1 MARTTD
7 VWKFLMLGMLA
18 PVTQVAL
25 AQAPQTPQSQQSQQA
40 QQAPS
45 QAPPQ
50 RLERIEEGSDT
61 PITVTPPQQTRQKI
75 TEKRVDGGRT
85 TEVEVTT
92 GKSTYTMKAN
102 PPDAVLQPNDPAT
115 GSLRPPQWKVFEF
128 DLFKKK
134 QGEAADTAA
143 APPPPAP
150 AAK

>member
-7 VWKFLMLGMLA
+7 VWKVLMLGMLA

-25 AQAPQTPQSQQSQQA
+25 AQAQQA

-61 PITVTPPQQTRQKI
+61 PITVTPPQQSRQKI

-134 QGEAADTAA
+134 QKEGEGADTAA
-143 APPPPAP
+143 APPPPPAP
-150 AAK
+150 SPK

>member
-1 MARTTD
+1 MARY

-18 PVTQVAL
+18 PMGL
-25 AQAPQTPQSQQSQQA
+25 AQAQQA

-45 QAPPQ
+45 PAPPPPQ

-61 PITVTPPQQTRQKI
+61 PITVTPPQQSRQKI

-102 PPDAVLQPNDPAT
+102 PPDTVLNPNDPST
-115 GSLRPPQWKVFEF
+115 GGLRPPQWKVFEF

-134 QGEAADTAA
+134 TGDEAADTAA
-143 APPPPAP
+143 TSTAAPPPPPP
-150 AAK
+150 AQK